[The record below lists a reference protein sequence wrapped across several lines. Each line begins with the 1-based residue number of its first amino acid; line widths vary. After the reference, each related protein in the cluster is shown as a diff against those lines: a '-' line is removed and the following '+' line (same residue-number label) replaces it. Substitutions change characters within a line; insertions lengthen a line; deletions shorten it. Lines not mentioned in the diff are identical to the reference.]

1 MLCILD
7 VFYFAV
13 FFIIASLCFSL
24 FLFVLHFSLVGSA
37 HTRSLF
43 VKSETKNF
51 CVLLLLVLFLSLC
64 EQVGCFGQLRAFRPK
79 NAAHFWFPLSAYLFF
94 IRFALF
100 FRF

>member
-51 CVLLLLVLFLSLC
+51 CL
-64 EQVGCFGQLRAFRPK
+64 
-79 NAAHFWFPLSAYLFF
+79 
-94 IRFALF
+94 
-100 FRF
+100 